1 MDVVHR
7 LRGERHGDVHREAA
21 SLDCASLLPLEH
33 LVAMGD
39 RILHAGLHSIEELR
53 TIVTWGRGRRGVV
66 AARAALSLLDAG
78 AQSPGESIT
87 RCLLVFE
94 GVPRPVYKVNVF
106 DGGRWIARVDMAWID
121 ERVILEY
128 DGAVHLEERQR
139 RRDAQRRNML
149 QEAGWMIITVTA
161 DDLRTPRRLLRR

>member
-1 MDVVHR
+1 
-7 LRGERHGDVHREAA
+7 
-21 SLDCASLLPLEH
+21 
-33 LVAMGD
+33 
-39 RILHAGLHSIEELR
+39 
-53 TIVTWGRGRRGVV
+53 
-66 AARAALSLLDAG
+66 
-78 AQSPGESIT
+78 
-87 RCLLVFE
+87 
-94 GVPRPVYKVNVF
+94 
-106 DGGRWIARVDMAWID
+106 MAWID